1 VDALVAFITTVE
13 GSVLLIAVAFVLL
26 LSESKA
32 ETLLLLPIVVGV
44 GVGVGEEDVVEL
56 EGNGWAPAVPGARFP
71 PLSAESVGLDWVG
84 NGVAWPF

>member
-1 VDALVAFITTVE
+1 VVALVAFITTVE

-32 ETLLLLPIVVGV
+32 EMLLLPIVV

-56 EGNGWAPAVPGARFP
+56 EGNGWAPAVPGVRFS
-71 PLSAESVGLDWVG
+71 PLPAERVGLDWVG